1 VAQHDY
7 VIANGTGAAVR
18 SDLNNALAAIVSQNS
33 GATEPATMYAY
44 QWWADTSTGLLKLR
58 NAANNAWITL
68 RELDGTLTIEAGT
81 VSAPGLAFASDLNT
95 GVFSEGADQ
104 LAIATN
110 GVERVEWG
118 TSEVVFNDG
127 GANYDFRIE
136 GDTNSSLFFV
146 DASAEA
152 VGIGSTAAPG
162 KLTVSTTSANPS
174 AGLSAWSDGYSVV
187 SPGGTSTSGGIG
199 LSFDTSGNTGSLSCA
214 TPGSAWRDI
223 IYTANSH
230 RFNQGASEF
239 ARITSD
245 GKLLVGTS
253 TARANMYNG
262 SFAPGF
268 QIESVTSVNRG
279 IGLINNSSSTEGG
292 GDPSSLILAR
302 SGGTSTGSNTAVSS
316 GMWLGNITFQGSD
329 GTEFVEAARVDAYVD
344 GTPGANDMPG
354 RLVFSTC
361 ADGSAS
367 PTERARITS
376 GGNLL
381 VGTTSNI
388 NFEKLGVIQA
398 GNGNAAALACTD
410 ASLTQTVLPLYATR
424 DTANNTYYF
433 LQCINS
439 TTATNKLLIADSGN
453 VTNANNSYTGISDI
467 KLKENIADANSQW
480 SDIRSLQVR
489 NYNFK
494 EETGQATHRQIGLIA
509 QEVEQIC
516 PNLVDESFDRDAE
529 GNDLGT
535 VTKSVNYS
543 VLYMKAVKALQEAM
557 ERIEVLEQRLTD
569 AGIA

>member
-1 VAQHDY
+1 
-7 VIANGTGAAVR
+7 
-18 SDLNNALAAIVSQNS
+18 
-33 GATEPATMYAY
+33 M
-44 QWWADTSTGLLKLR
+44 
-58 NAANNAWITL
+58 
-68 RELDGTLTIEAGT
+68 TLTG
-81 VSAPGLAFASDLNT
+81 SGL
-95 GVFSEGADQ
+95 
-104 LAIATN
+104 
-110 GVERVEWG
+110 
-118 TSEVVFNDG
+118 
-127 GANYDFRIE
+127 
-136 GDTNSSLFFV
+136 
-146 DASAEA
+146 
-152 VGIGSTAAPG
+152 VGIG
-162 KLTVSTTSANPS
+162 TTDARGVLRLAGSSANAFPNNGS
-174 AGLSAWSDGYSVV
+174 LLWLTDTNAATDYKNWSVSSINGDFGLARASDA
-187 SPGGTSTSGGIG
+187 
-199 LSFDTSGNTGSLSCA
+199 FNTGQNA
-214 TPGSAWRDI
+214 YKITGAVTQGYVGEHIW
-223 IYTANSH
+223 YTNDSSEKVRIDNSG
-230 RFNQGASEF
+230 R
-239 ARITSD
+239 
-245 GKLLVGTS
+245 LLVGTS
-253 TARANMYNG
+253 SNRTSFASQLQLEGTGSAASSG
-262 SFAPGF
+262 SFTRNTND
-268 QIESVTSVNRG
+268 S
-279 IGLINNSSSTEGG
+279 GG
-292 GDPSSLILAR
+292 PSLILAKSR
-302 SGGTSTGSNTAVSS
+302 GSSNGSYTVVQSDDVLGTIQFVGADGSTDV
-316 GMWLGNITFQGSD
+316 
-329 GTEFVEAARVDAYVD
+329 AAAYIYAQAD

-354 RLVFSTC
+354 RLVFSTTSDN
-361 ADGSAS
+361 ASS

-410 ASLTQTVLPLYATR
+410 ASLTQTVLQLYATR
-424 DTANNTYYF
+424 DTTNNTYYF

-557 ERIEVLEQRLTD
+557 ERIEVLEQRLAD